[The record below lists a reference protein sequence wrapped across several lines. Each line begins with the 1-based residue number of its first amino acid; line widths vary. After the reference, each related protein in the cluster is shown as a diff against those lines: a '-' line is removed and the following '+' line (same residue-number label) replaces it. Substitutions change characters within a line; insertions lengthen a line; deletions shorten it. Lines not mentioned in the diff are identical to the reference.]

1 MHTLT
6 ARPARTTRPRAASL
20 VLFVALIFAQ
30 IGWLVGGSI
39 GAGAAWAQEGL
50 VDLLVGDEA
59 APADEG
65 PRIDAGADAVDDAAI
80 ERRLSGIFG
89 ELEALTDVDV
99 DVSNGV
105 VTLGGSVG
113 SAAGAERAQA
123 LARSVDG
130 VVDVIDTLR
139 VETDVVAR
147 LSATMERLQASTLSL
162 VAALPLFLLALTV
175 LLGFWWL
182 SGWLTRGRG
191 IFGRIAPNAFVA
203 ELLGGIVRLAV
214 LLIGVVLALSLLDAT
229 ALIGTVLG
237 AAGIVGLAVGFAVRD
252 TVENYIASLLLSLR
266 TPFLTRD
273 YVQIGEHAGHVAR
286 LTGRATILISLDGN
300 HIRIP
305 NATVFKS
312 TIINYSRNPERR
324 FTFGV
329 GVDTDL
335 DPGRA
340 QALAIRT
347 LAEVDGVLARPAP
360 SVVVDELGDSNVTL
374 QVSGWIDQ
382 RHTDLRKGRGEA
394 IRQVKQAF
402 EAAGIVMPEPIYRL
416 RIDARGASLP
426 GISSP
431 GDSAAPAGD
440 GGGAGAGP
448 GAGSGSAAATLLTLD
463 SEVTVDTSAD
473 DATGPTL
480 ERELQRAGDGAA
492 GGEAN
497 LLDGAPGHE

>member
-1 MHTLT
+1 MSRLATIVLL
-6 ARPARTTRPRAASL
+6 ALLSL
-20 VLFVALIFAQ
+20 
-30 IGWLVGGSI
+30 GWSGGWTG
-39 GAGAAWAQEGL
+39 GAVVHAQEEL
-50 VDLLVGDEA
+50 VDLLGGDDAPEA
-59 APADEG
+59 EQA
-65 PRIDAGADAVDDAAI
+65 PRIDAGADAIDDTAI
-80 ERRLSGIFG
+80 EERLAGIFG
-89 ELEALTDVDV
+89 ELEALTQVTV

-113 SAAGAERAQA
+113 SAAGSERALA

-130 VVDVIDTLR
+130 VVDVIDAQR
-139 VETDVVAR
+139 IETNVGAR
-147 LSATMERLQASTLSL
+147 LAATVARLQASALSV
-162 VAALPLFLLALTV
+162 VAALPLFLIALTV
-175 LLGFWWL
+175 LAGFWWL
-182 SGWLTRGRG
+182 SGWLTRGRT
-191 IFGRIAPNAFVA
+191 IFRRIAPNDFVA
-203 ELLGGIVRLAV
+203 ELLAGIVRLAV
-214 LLIGVVLALSLLDAT
+214 LLAGVVLALSLLDAT

-273 YVQIGEHAGHVAR
+273 LVQIGEQTGHVAR
-286 LTGRATILISLDGN
+286 LTGRATILISIDGN

-312 TIINYSRNPERR
+312 TIINFSRNPERR
-324 FTFGV
+324 FTFKV

-340 QALAIRT
+340 RALAIST
-347 LAEVDGVLARPAP
+347 LTQVDGVLARPAP

-374 QVSGWIDQ
+374 LAAGWIDQ
-382 RHTDLRKGRGEA
+382 GRTDVLKARGEA

-416 RIDARGASLP
+416 RIDARGAALPDPSSL
-426 GISSP
+426 
-431 GDSAAPAGD
+431 GDAAGE
-440 GGGAGAGP
+440 
-448 GAGSGSAAATLLTLD
+448 GAGSHASSQVGSHAEDRAGTSANAALLLD
-463 SEVTVDTSAD
+463 ADVCVDTSAD
-473 DATGPTL
+473 ESTRATL
-480 ERELQRAGDGAA
+480 DREVERAGRGAT